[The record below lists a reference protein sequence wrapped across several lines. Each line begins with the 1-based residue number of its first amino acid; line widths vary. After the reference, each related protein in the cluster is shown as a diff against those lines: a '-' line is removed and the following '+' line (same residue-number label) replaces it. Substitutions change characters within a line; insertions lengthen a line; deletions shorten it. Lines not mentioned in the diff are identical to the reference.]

1 MAITAPRAV
10 QNVQLSSWAFPA
22 AAATRYRK
30 GDACIIVAGVPVPAD
45 GASASGGIFGFVEG
59 EVDNSTG
66 AAGDTT
72 VVIVFYKAIDAV
84 WIPLATAGAPTSAD
98 IGKQVYLNASSALIT
113 AATGNPVGKRLLAV
127 DAFYG
132 GLVEV

>member
-1 MAITAPRAV
+1 MAITSPRAV
-10 QNVQLSSWAFPA
+10 QNVQLSAWAFPA

-30 GDACIIVAGVPVPAD
+30 GDACIITAGIPIPAD
-45 GASASGGIFGFVEG
+45 GASASGSIFGFVDG

-66 AAGDTT
+66 VAGEKT
-72 VVIVFYKAIDAV
+72 VVINFFKSIDAV
-84 WIPLATAGAPTSAD
+84 WVPLATAGAPTTAD
-98 IGKQVYLNASSALIT
+98 IGKQVYLNAVSALIT